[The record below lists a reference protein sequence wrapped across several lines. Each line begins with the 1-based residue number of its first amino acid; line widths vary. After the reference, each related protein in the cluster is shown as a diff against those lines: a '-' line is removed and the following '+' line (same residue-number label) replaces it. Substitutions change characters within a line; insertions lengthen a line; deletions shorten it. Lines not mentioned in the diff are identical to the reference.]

1 MMAVIK
7 EFRCFDHGEFEASH
21 PICPHRGCDSKA
33 VLREFRTA
41 PTIGS
46 RMVRQHHAGLK
57 RSSEMYKI
65 GNFRSAR
72 AGEAAHGGQSQG
84 DMRVLWG
91 DESRKVLGRSFA
103 ELTQV
108 AQQPFRMRSHAG
120 NELTL
125 TRNNGMADMATE
137 AGITSRRIAKP
148 GEVRVPRGE
157 ARSEA
162 AAKTVTS

>member
-1 MMAVIK
+1 MAVIK

-21 PICPHRGCDSKA
+21 AICPHPGCDSRA
-33 VLREFRTA
+33 VFREFRTA

-46 RMVRQHHAGLK
+46 RMVRQHHEGLK
-57 RSSEMYKI
+57 RSSDMYKI
-65 GNFRSAR
+65 SNFRTAR
-72 AGEAAHGGQSQG
+72 AGEAAHGGHSQG

-103 ELTQV
+103 ELTQA
-108 AQQPFRMRSHAG
+108 AQRPFHMRSHAG

-137 AGITSRRIAKP
+137 AGITARRIAKP
-148 GEVRVPRGE
+148 GELKVAKGE